1 MRYALDSVAGLREAP
16 FDDVIDVRSPSEFAE
31 DHLPGAISLP
41 VLSDAE
47 RAEVGAIY
55 VRVDRFKARRIGAAM
70 VARNA
75 AAHIEER
82 LADRGG
88 GWRPLVYC
96 WRGGQRSGAFAS
108 ILEQIGWRV
117 GVVEGGYRSWRRL
130 VSALLYD
137 GVLPHRL
144 VVLDGNTGT
153 AKTDILRAVAG
164 MGGQTLDL
172 EGLAGHRGSALGAM
186 PGGQP
191 SQKAFETRLASA
203 LSALDPG
210 RPVLVEA
217 ESSRVGERMVP
228 PTLWKAMRG
237 APRIAVAAEPAVRA
251 AYLTRAYADLVRDP
265 AELRA
270 RLEAL
275 VPLQGRAT
283 VEAWCALAE
292 DGEHETL
299 AAALIEEHY
308 DPRYAKGAM
317 RRDARAFATVALDG
331 PGSAEVEAAAGRV
344 MEALGGAAPEP
355 RLGGG
360 ARTPSETS
368 PEDI

>member
-1 MRYALDSVAGLREAP
+1 MRYELSSVAGLLEAP

-47 RAEVGAIY
+47 RARVGTIY
-55 VRVDRFKARRIGAAM
+55 VREDRFRARRIGAAL

-88 GWRPLVYC
+88 AWRPLVYC

-108 ILEQIGWRV
+108 ILAQIGWRV
-117 GVVEGGYRSWRRL
+117 GQLDGGYRTWRRL
-130 VSALLYD
+130 VSRLLYEGD
-137 GVLPHRL
+137 LPHRL

-153 AKTDILRAVAG
+153 AKTDILRAVMR
-164 MGGQTLDL
+164 MGGQALDL
-172 EGLAGHRGSALGAM
+172 EGIAGHRGSALGAVA
-186 PGGQP
+186 GGQP

-203 LSALDPG
+203 LSALDPA

-217 ESSRVGERMVP
+217 ESSKIGERMVP
-228 PTLWKAMRG
+228 PALWKAMRA

-251 AYLTRAYADLVRDP
+251 AYLTRAYRDLVADP
-265 AELRA
+265 SELRD
-270 RLEAL
+270 RLRSL
-275 VPLQGRAT
+275 IPLQGRAR
-283 VEAWCALAE
+283 VEAWCAMAE
-292 DGEHETL
+292 EGRHEAL
-299 AAALIEEHY
+299 AAALIAEHY

-317 RRDARAFATVALDG
+317 RRDAQASATLELSG
-331 PGSAEVEAAAGRV
+331 PTEADVEAAAERV
-344 MEALGGAAPEP
+344 LERGGLGACMPP
-355 RLGGG
+355 
-360 ARTPSETS
+360 TP
-368 PEDI
+368 